1 MYAKVIKIMDFSKEI
16 QLYHIINKQMTP
28 KEIATFYGA
37 LTNGEKGRFTAYLS
51 LKLGGSPHTWQQKML
66 SWAKNA
72 VGRSIS
78 PVIEDALS
86 SIISK
91 EEWRQ

>member
-1 MYAKVIKIMDFSKEI
+1 
-16 QLYHIINKQMTP
+16 MTP
-28 KEIATFYGA
+28 KEIAIFYDA

-66 SWAKNA
+66 GWAKNA
-72 VGRSIS
+72 IGRPIS
-78 PVIEDALS
+78 PVIEDALT